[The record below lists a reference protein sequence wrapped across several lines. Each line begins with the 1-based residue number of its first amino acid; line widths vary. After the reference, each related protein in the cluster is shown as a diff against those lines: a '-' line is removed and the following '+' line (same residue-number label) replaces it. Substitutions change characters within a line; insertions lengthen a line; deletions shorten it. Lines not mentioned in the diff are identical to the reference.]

1 MNKTLND
8 LIELIKENP
17 DLPVIPMTWGEVC
30 QDCERYWMGSLSG
43 CEIDEYVYYAEAV
56 WFKSQG
62 IEELENIIADE
73 EFGVFNAEEIEKRV
87 AKKINLLKWKRA
99 IVVWIELPDE
109 ML

>member
-30 QDCERYWMGSLSG
+30 QDCERYWMGSLSDCG
-43 CEIDEYVYYAEAV
+43 IEEYIYYAEAI

-62 IEELENIIADE
+62 IEELENIIANE

-87 AKKINLLKWKRA
+87 NEKINSLKWKKV
-99 IVVWIELPDE
+99 IVVWIELPGE

>member
-1 MNKTLND
+1 MNKTLNN

-30 QDCERYWMGSLSG
+30 QDCERYWMGSLSS
-43 CEIDEYVYYAEAV
+43 CEIDEYVCYDEIV

-62 IEELENIIADE
+62 IEELENIIANE

-87 AKKINLLKWKRA
+87 TEKINSLEWQKA
-99 IVVWIELPDE
+99 IVVWIELPD